1 MWHLGALVNQNEP
14 HFCVE
19 QMVDDRVR
27 VLPESGDEHAQFEV
41 RVLPAAHRE
50 IVGLRQDV
58 YAVRKCAL
66 LKNKRAMAL

>member
-1 MWHLGALVNQNEP
+1 MLIKQEYPNLS
-14 HFCVE
+14 FE

-27 VLPESGDEHAQFEV
+27 VLPEPGDEHAQFEV

-58 YAVRKCAL
+58 YAVRKCTL